1 MIHAS
6 NKMNYWTI
14 IVLALLLIGRH
25 LYIERTNF
33 SRRLVFTPYTNFPTS
48 KILYKTIILGKT
60 PFTVAKET
68 VYEVSA
74 SHLSN
79 IKTQAYNTFTYISFN
94 VADLLKKTEMFNGNF
109 AGPLMKT
116 VSNTWNNLQVPPM
129 FTLPAPVLEIV
140 KMHSGKT
147 AMFIAIAIFAMSL
160 KAMF

>member
-1 MIHAS
+1 VEHV
-6 NKMNYWTI
+6 N
-14 IVLALLLIGRH
+14 L
-25 LYIERTNF
+25 
-33 SRRLVFTPYTNFPTS
+33 SRRLVYTPYHNFPTT

-79 IKTQAYNTFTYISFN
+79 IKTQTFNTFTYILFNAPFN
-94 VADLLKKTEMFNGNF
+94 VAELLKKTEIFNGNF
-109 AGPLMKT
+109 AGPLIKT

-140 KMHSGKT
+140 KMHSSK
-147 AMFIAIAIFAMSL
+147 AAVFIAIAIFAMSIRAL
-160 KAMF
+160 F